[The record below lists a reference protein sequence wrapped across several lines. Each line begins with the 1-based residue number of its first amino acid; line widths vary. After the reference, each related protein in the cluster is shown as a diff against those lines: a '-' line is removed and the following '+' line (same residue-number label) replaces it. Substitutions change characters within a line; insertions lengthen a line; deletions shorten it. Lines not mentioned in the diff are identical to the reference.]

1 MAVMSDFEY
10 EYELDNQ
17 VHYPVPPSVFE
28 EVRYFIYKIISK
40 PITRD
45 RNKAIK
51 KSPGKLLNF
60 W

>member
-51 KSPGKLLNF
+51 KSPGKL
-60 W
+60 